1 MSIYSTI
8 HLSRSKA
15 AEMLLESLV
24 GDLSD
29 RELADRIDPLVRDR
43 LFNVMITD
51 SENNDDHLV

>member
-8 HLSRSKA
+8 HLSRGKA

-43 LFNVMITD
+43 LLNVMITD